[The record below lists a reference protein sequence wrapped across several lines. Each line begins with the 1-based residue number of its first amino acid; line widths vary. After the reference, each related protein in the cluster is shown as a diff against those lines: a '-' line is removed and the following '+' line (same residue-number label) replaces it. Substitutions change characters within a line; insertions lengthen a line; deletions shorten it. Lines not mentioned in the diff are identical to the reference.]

1 MNPNSIKKNDWILVT
16 RESGEVILGQAT
28 KVGPWAKNPKITV
41 VNFHFTDDKGLMY
54 AAKADA
60 RKCVMAPA
68 DRIPKG
74 PEPAAIHPIMAKWS
88 LGKTKRGP
96 MMREGHYFAVPVK
109 LNGKTVG
116 EIIDEGNGGCTET
129 RFKDRH
135 TEKQFHDDCLEWCKA
150 NGADMTYLEVES
162 EFWSWWDEARVKG
175 IDSAAYFKAMNDDR
189 AKWLGTDTPRP
200 VSTVAAILLQNAMTT
215 DQFAATVNGEVK
227 A

>member
-28 KVGPWAKNPKITV
+28 KVGPWVKNPKITV

-60 RKCVMAPA
+60 RKCVIAPA

-74 PEPAAIHPIMAKWS
+74 PEPAAVHPIMAKWS

-96 MMREGHYFAVPVK
+96 MMMEGYYFAVPVL
-109 LNGKTVG
+109 LNGKRVG
-116 EIIDEGNGGCTET
+116 EIVDEGNGGSTMT
-129 RFKDRH
+129 RFKDH
-135 TEKQFHDDCLEWCKA
+135 TLTKQFENDCTEWCKA

-162 EFWSWWDEARVKG
+162 EFWSWWDEARPKG
-175 IDSAAYFKAMNDDR
+175 TDAATYFKNENADR
-189 AKWLGTDTPRP
+189 AKWLHTDAPRP
-200 VSTVAAILLQNAMTT
+200 LTISGADISKHAMTT
-215 DQFAATVNGEVK
+215 DQFAATVNGTK